1 MTTSFVQS
9 LIFLVADIV
18 VIVLLTARYRVRAFF
33 ALLIACFIVGLGV
46 GLPVASIL
54 VALREGFG
62 RIMQSLGLIVVL
74 GITLGLLLEH
84 SGCTKGGKLLSV
96 LAMGAGSMMI
106 SHANDGYFWVI
117 SKFSGLD
124 MKAMLKS
131 YSIATIFV
139 GLVTLLVIYF
149 LSLILL

>member
-1 MTTSFVQS
+1 MITSFVQS

-74 GITLGLLLEH
+74 GITLGL
-84 SGCTKGGKLLSV
+84 
-96 LAMGAGSMMI
+96 
-106 SHANDGYFWVI
+106 
-117 SKFSGLD
+117 
-124 MKAMLKS
+124 
-131 YSIATIFV
+131 
-139 GLVTLLVIYF
+139 
-149 LSLILL
+149 